1 MLDCRPRF
9 RLKIACGWEKH
20 LKSGALESQAVFGG
34 GSHIKYWFVVA
45 LDSAAANFYLRR
57 LLTAMFLA
65 RLHKFLTATVDEKS
79 RSRAIFWLTL
89 SLTFAAI
96 YGILGL
102 KQAFSGEY
110 VVQDD
115 ARQHVFWMMR
125 FVDLQLFPN
134 DFIANYYQSVAPAG
148 YSTLYKIAATI
159 GIHPL
164 LFHKILPLFLGLI
177 SSYYCFGLCLEMLPV
192 PMTGFIASL
201 LLNQHM
207 WMTDDL
213 ASTTP
218 RAFIYPIFLG
228 FLYYLSRSSL
238 LPCLGAIALI
248 GLFYP
253 PYALVAAGILVL
265 RLVAWENG
273 RLRLSGDRTNYL
285 FCSTGLGVILLV
297 MLPYALD
304 KSEFGPTYTAA
315 EAKQMR
321 EFAPNGRNAFFR
333 PNLKDFWLTG
343 RGSGMFPKSLFTP
356 VTHCAAL
363 LLPLLLFWRSAFPL
377 ASQINSKIWLLLQL
391 FLASLAMFLAAHAT
405 LFKLYQPGRYTAYS
419 LRFIVVLL
427 GAIALTLMIDGLG
440 HWASTTETK
449 FNLKKLVALI
459 TTATIAIA
467 VVLYPCWVEDFPDV
481 GYVAGEMPALYKFFQ
496 QQPKDI
502 LIASIAPEADN
513 LPTFS
518 QRSVLVA
525 KEYAVPYQKGYFSGY
540 LRRVNDLIRAQYT
553 SERAV
558 LKNFINTYGIDFW
571 MLDRNALTLK
581 YVEDYGWIDDF
592 DATPEATLSLKQG
605 KIPALAPAMTSCA
618 VFQNEIVV
626 VLDAS
631 CIVKMTGN

>member
-1 MLDCRPRF
+1 ML
-9 RLKIACGWEKH
+9 IAR
-20 LKSGALESQAVFGG
+20 S
-34 GSHIKYWFVVA
+34 
-45 LDSAAANFYLRR
+45 
-57 LLTAMFLA
+57 
-65 RLHKFLTATVDEKS
+65 HKFLTAPADRTS
-79 RSRAIFWLTL
+79 RSRAIFWLIL
-89 SLTFAAI
+89 SLTFAAV
-96 YGILGL
+96 YAILGM
-102 KQAFSGEY
+102 KQAFGGEY
-110 VVQDD
+110 MVQDD

-125 FVDLQLFPN
+125 FVDRQLFPN
-134 DFIANYYQSVAPAG
+134 DFIANYFQSVAPAG
-148 YSTLYKIAATI
+148 YSTLYKLAATI
-159 GIHPL
+159 GIHAL

-177 SSYYCFGLCLEMLPV
+177 STYYCFGLCLEMLPV

-228 FLYYLSRSSL
+228 FLYYLSRSWL
-238 LPCLGAIALI
+238 LPCLSAIALI

-265 RLVAWENG
+265 RLLGWENG
-273 RLRLSGDRTNYL
+273 RLCLSGDRTNYL
-285 FCSTGLGVILLV
+285 FCSTGLGVIFLV

-315 EAKQMR
+315 EAKQMG
-321 EFAPNGRNAFFR
+321 EFAADGRNAFFR
-333 PNLKDFWLTG
+333 PNPIDYWLTG

-356 VTHCAAL
+356 VTHCAGL
-363 LLPLLLFWRSAFPL
+363 LFPLLLFLRSAFPL
-377 ASQINSKIWLLLQL
+377 ANQIQSKIWLLLQL
-391 FLASLAMFLAAHAT
+391 ILASSAMFFAAHAT
-405 LFKLYQPGRYTAYS
+405 IFKLYQPGRYTAYS
-419 LRFIVVLL
+419 LRFIIVFIS
-427 GAIALTLMIDGLG
+427 AIALTLIIDGVG
-440 HWASTTETK
+440 HWASKTETK
-449 FNLKKLVALI
+449 FPFKNQVALI

-467 VVLYPCWVEDFPDV
+467 VILYPCFVEDFPTV
-481 GYVAGEMPALYKFFQ
+481 GYVEGKMPALYKFFQ

-525 KEYAVPYQKGYFSGY
+525 KEYAVPYQKGYYSRY
-540 LRRVNDLIRAQYT
+540 RQRVSDLIRAQYT
-553 SERAV
+553 PDISV
-558 LKNFINTYGIDFW
+558 LQSFINKYGIDFW
-571 MLDRNALTLK
+571 MLDRNALTLQ

-592 DATPEATLSLKQG
+592 DSTPEAMLSLKQG
-605 KIPALAPAMTSCA
+605 KIPALASAMTSCA

-631 CIVKMTGN
+631 CIVKLAGS

>member
-1 MLDCRPRF
+1 MVL
-9 RLKIACGWEKH
+9 I
-20 LKSGALESQAVFGG
+20 
-34 GSHIKYWFVVA
+34 
-45 LDSAAANFYLRR
+45 
-57 LLTAMFLA
+57 A

-79 RSRAIFWLTL
+79 RSRTIFWLML
-89 SLTFAAI
+89 SLTFAAV
-96 YGILGL
+96 YGFLGIA
-102 KQAFSGEY
+102 QAFSAEY

-125 FVDLQLFPN
+125 FVDRQLFPN
-134 DFIANYYQSVAPAG
+134 DFIANYFQSVAPAG
-148 YSTLYKIAATI
+148 YSTLYKLAATI

-164 LFHKILPLFLGLI
+164 FLHKILPLFLGLI
-177 SSYYCFGLCLEMLPV
+177 STYYCFGFCLEMLPV

-238 LPCLGAIALI
+238 LPCLGAVALI

-253 PYALVAAGILVL
+253 PYALIAAGILVL
-265 RLVAWENG
+265 RLLCWENG

-285 FCSTGLGVILLV
+285 FCSTGLGVIFLI

-315 EAKQMR
+315 EAKQMGV
-321 EFAPNGRNAFFR
+321 FAANGRNAFFR
-333 PNLKDFWLTG
+333 PNPKDFWLTG

-356 VTHCAAL
+356 VTHCVGL
-363 LLPLLLFWRSAFPL
+363 FLPLLLWWRSAFPL
-377 ASQINSKIWLLLQL
+377 ASRINSKIWLLLQL

-405 LFKLYQPGRYTAYS
+405 IFKLYQPGRYTAYS
-419 LRFIVVLL
+419 LRFIFVFVS
-427 GAIALTLMIDGLG
+427 AIALTLIIDGVC
-440 HWASTTETK
+440 HWASTTEIT
-449 FNLKKLVALI
+449 FHLKNLVALI
-459 TTATIAIA
+459 TAATIAIA
-467 VVLYPCWVEDFPDV
+467 VVLYPCLVEEFPTV
-481 GYVAGEMPALYKFFQ
+481 GYVEGEMPALYKFFQ

-518 QRSVLVA
+518 QRSVLVG
-525 KEYAVPYQKGYFSGY
+525 KEYAVPYQKGYYSRF
-540 LRRVNDLIRAQYT
+540 LRRINDLIRAQYT
-553 SERAV
+553 PERAV
-558 LKNFINTYGIDFW
+558 LQNFINSYGVDFW

-592 DATPEATLSLKQG
+592 DATPEAMLALKQG
-605 KIPALAPAMTSCA
+605 KIPALAPAVTSCA

>member
-1 MLDCRPRF
+1 ML
-9 RLKIACGWEKH
+9 IAR
-20 LKSGALESQAVFGG
+20 S
-34 GSHIKYWFVVA
+34 
-45 LDSAAANFYLRR
+45 
-57 LLTAMFLA
+57 
-65 RLHKFLTATVDEKS
+65 HKFLTAPADRTS
-79 RSRAIFWLTL
+79 RSRTIFWLML
-89 SLTFAAI
+89 SLTFAAV
-96 YGILGL
+96 YGVLGI

-110 VVQDD
+110 IVQDD

-125 FVDLQLFPN
+125 FVDAELFPK
-134 DFIANYYQSVAPAG
+134 DFIANYFQSVAPAG
-148 YSTLYKIAATI
+148 YSTLYKLAATI

-164 LFHKILPLFLGLI
+164 FFHKILPLFLGLI
-177 SSYYCFGLCLEMLPV
+177 STYYCFGLCLEMLPV

-265 RLVAWENG
+265 RLLSWENG

-285 FCSTGLGVILLV
+285 FCSTGLGIIFLV

-315 EAKQMR
+315 EAKQMGV
-321 EFAPNGRNAFFR
+321 FAADGRNAFFR
-333 PNLKDFWLTG
+333 PNPVDYWLTG

-356 VTHCAAL
+356 VTHCVGL
-363 LLPLLLFWRSAFPL
+363 LLPLLLFLRSAFPL
-377 ASQINSKIWLLLQL
+377 ASRINTKIWLLVQL

-405 LFKLYQPGRYTAYS
+405 IFKLYQPGRYTAYS
-419 LRFIVVLL
+419 LRLVVAIAS
-427 GAIALTLMIDGLG
+427 AIALTLIIDGVG
-440 HWASTTETK
+440 NWASTTETK
-449 FNLKKLVALI
+449 FHLKNLVALI

-467 VVLYPCWVEDFPDV
+467 VVLYPCLVEKFPTV
-481 GYVAGEMPALYKFFQ
+481 GYVEGKMAALYKFFQ

-518 QRSVLVA
+518 QRSVLVG
-525 KEYAVPYQKGYFSGY
+525 KEYAVPYQKGYYSRFQQRSS
-540 LRRVNDLIRAQYT
+540 DLIRAQYT
-553 SERAV
+553 PDRAV
-558 LKNFINTYGIDFW
+558 LQNFINIYGIDFW
-571 MLDRNALTLK
+571 MIERNALTLK

-592 DATPEATLSLKQG
+592 DATAETILALKQG
-605 KIPALAPAMTSCA
+605 KVPVLAEVMTSCA
-618 VFQNEIVV
+618 VFQNETLV

-631 CIVKMTGN
+631 CIVKVTGN

>member
-1 MLDCRPRF
+1 MVL
-9 RLKIACGWEKH
+9 I
-20 LKSGALESQAVFGG
+20 
-34 GSHIKYWFVVA
+34 
-45 LDSAAANFYLRR
+45 
-57 LLTAMFLA
+57 A

-79 RSRAIFWLTL
+79 RSRTIFWLML
-89 SLTFAAI
+89 SLTFAAV
-96 YGILGL
+96 YGVLGIA
-102 KQAFSGEY
+102 QAFSAEY

-125 FVDLQLFPN
+125 FVDAKLFPK
-134 DFIANYYQSVAPAG
+134 DFIANYFQSIAPAG
-148 YSTLYKIAATI
+148 YSTLYKLAATI

-164 LFHKILPLFLGLI
+164 FFHKILPLFLGLI
-177 SSYYCFGLCLEMLPV
+177 STYYCFGLCLEMLPV

-265 RLVAWENG
+265 RLLSWENG

-285 FCSTGLGVILLV
+285 FCTTGLGVIFLV

-315 EAKQMR
+315 EAKQMGV
-321 EFAPNGRNAFFR
+321 FAADGRNAFFR
-333 PNLKDFWLTG
+333 PNPVDYWLTG

-356 VTHCAAL
+356 VTHCVGL
-363 LLPLLLFWRSAFPL
+363 FLPLLLLWRRSAFPL
-377 ASQINSKIWLLLQL
+377 ASRINSKIWLLLQL
-391 FLASLAMFLAAHAT
+391 FLASLAMFFAAHAT
-405 LFKLYQPGRYTAYS
+405 IFKLYQPGRYTAYS
-419 LRFIVVLL
+419 LRFVVAIAT
-427 GAIALTLMIDGLG
+427 AIALTLIIDGVG
-440 HWASTTETK
+440 NWASTTETK
-449 FNLKKLVALI
+449 FPDSATPKNLVALI

-467 VVLYPCWVEDFPDV
+467 VVLYPCLVEKFPTV
-481 GYVAGEMPALYKFFQ
+481 GYVEGKMPALYKFFQ

-518 QRSVLVA
+518 QRSVLTG
-525 KEYAVPYQKGYFSGY
+525 KEYAVPYQKGYYSRF
-540 LRRVNDLIRAQYT
+540 LRRINDLIRAQYT
-553 SERAV
+553 GDPTV
-558 LKNFINTYGIDFW
+558 LRKFINNYGIDFW

-581 YVEDYGWIDDF
+581 YVEDYGWIEDF
-592 DATPEATLSLKQG
+592 DATPEAMLSLKQG
-605 KIPALAPAMTSCA
+605 KIPALAPAVTSCA

-631 CIVKMTGN
+631 CIVKLAGS